1 MRERLRTRQ
10 MQLTT
15 LRNERNRLKRRLEGA
30 ETQLKEAHQLRNEL
44 EKQLTKEQQDV
55 IRLGKFSFLNK
66 VKEWTGKWDE
76 EMEKE
81 IAEVAEAELRYNEAV
96 KTVADMEMEVEKL
109 RELFNNPDYQ
119 YIDDDWAD
127 FIKEKETWI
136 RQHDSVAN
144 QTLQRI
150 TDDRVRLHSMKREI
164 QEASEAGRA
173 AIRAL
178 NYAIDKLGSAEG
190 MSLWDTFLGGGI
202 IVSALKYSEMSSSE
216 DHIHSAQR
224 ALRNYK
230 TELMDV
236 QNIASESFEVNQ
248 RDLYTFTDIFFDN
261 IFSDW
266 MVHSR
271 ITDAKRQLTG
281 VLQDVYQVQDQLA
294 RKLDEIDSELDRLV
308 QEEQAI
314 IEA

>member
-1 MRERLRTRQ
+1 MREQLRERQ

-15 LRNERNRLKRRLEGA
+15 LRNERNRLQRRFEGA
-30 ETQLKEAHQLRNEL
+30 EAQLKEAHRLRNAL
-44 EKQLTKEQQDV
+44 EKKLTKEQQDV

-66 VKEWTGKWDE
+66 IKEWTGKWDE

-81 IAEVAEAELRYNEAV
+81 IAEAAEAELRYNEAV

-109 RELFNNPDYQ
+109 RELLNNPDYL

-127 FIKEKETWI
+127 FMKEKEAWI
-136 RQHDSVAN
+136 RQHDTIAN

-150 TDDRVRLHSMKREI
+150 TDDRVRLHSMQREI
-164 QEASEAGRA
+164 KEAFEAGST

-178 NYAIDKLGSAEG
+178 NYAIDKLSSAEG

-216 DHIHSAQR
+216 DHIHLAQR

-248 RDLYTFTDIFFDN
+248 RDIFTFTDIFFDN

-281 VLQDVYQVQDQLA
+281 VLKDVRRVQDQLA
-294 RKLDEIDSELDRLV
+294 RKQDEIDSELIRLI
-308 QEEQAI
+308 QEEQSI